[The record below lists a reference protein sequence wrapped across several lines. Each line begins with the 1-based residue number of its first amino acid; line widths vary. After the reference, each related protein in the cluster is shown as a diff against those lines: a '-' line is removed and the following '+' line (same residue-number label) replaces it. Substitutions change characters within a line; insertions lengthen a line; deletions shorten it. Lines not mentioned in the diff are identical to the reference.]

1 MNKNAELANVIENFI
16 DKYWRYPSWV
26 EWPECDFKIVEVCQ
40 VKIEKDSL
48 TKVGNLWTFKGS
60 GFIRVTDKSKVE
72 TNKEY
77 TIIGNATIESHSNAI
92 NHEEQNPEVKHI
104 VITKIK

>member
-1 MNKNAELANVIENFI
+1 M
-16 DKYWRYPSWV
+16 V
-26 EWPECDFKIVEVCQ
+26 EWPECGFKIVEVCQ

-48 TKVGNLWTFKGS
+48 DEISNLWTFKGS
-60 GFIRVTDKSKVE
+60 GLIRVTDRSKVGM
-72 TNKEY
+72 NKEY
-77 TIIGNATIESHSNAI
+77 TIIGNATIESHANAI